1 MLLLPIFIVEN
12 IQDYTE
18 NVQKT
23 ITLVLFV
30 VVISVIL
37 LINESGGMRRSSPVE
52 RLIGIIYLLPV
63 ATISSGILLSVDA
76 SILYLILHDLMILTA
91 PLVVNIRLKKLH
103 DLSEE
108 ARTIGTITLL
118 ILLTIGLTDISGGFL
133 ALPVFSI
140 AVFRATKHV
149 STPIL
154 LILPIMAIV
163 YATIFGNNNSDNS
176 ILWSMLESLPYLG
189 DFSEL
194 LIFETPRW
202 VSLLLLSIPL
212 MVLYNIP
219 EEKKRSEG
227 SRYGPEQ
234 LFGPMIAVLLGLSF
248 LLPDEK
254 LAPVFIVSIL
264 TFGSWK
270 YGLIYWFW
278 INPLATYWALINLA
292 ELIDITENYFTG
304 YISSVSY
311 THLTLPTKA

>member
-1 MLLLPIFIVEN
+1 
-12 IQDYTE
+12 
-18 NVQKT
+18 
-23 ITLVLFV
+23 
-30 VVISVIL
+30 
-37 LINESGGMRRSSPVE
+37 
-52 RLIGIIYLLPV
+52 
-63 ATISSGILLSVDA
+63 
-76 SILYLILHDLMILTA
+76 
-91 PLVVNIRLKKLH
+91 
-103 DLSEE
+103 
-108 ARTIGTITLL
+108 
-118 ILLTIGLTDISGGFL
+118 
-133 ALPVFSI
+133 
-140 AVFRATKHV
+140 
-149 STPIL
+149 
-154 LILPIMAIV
+154 
-163 YATIFGNNNSDNS
+163 
-176 ILWSMLESLPYLG
+176 MLESLPYLG

-270 YGLIYWFW
+270 YGLINWFW

-292 ELIDITENYFTG
+292 ELIDITDNYFTG
-304 YISSVSY
+304 YISFIAGLISMIQYYLLSNKVLYANISESFSHKNYHLDKQRFLDRLYQTRSYYLLETVVVSSSRLWVECY
-311 THLTLPTKA
+311 GCVCCVGILPLSFLVVQCVL